1 MIRCARCTA
10 PLEPDTLGGLCP
22 VCLLDAAFPDDVES
36 PGAEFRYDLIEEI
49 AHGGMG
55 VVYRAVQHGSQ
66 RQVAVKM
73 ILAEQAATPGMMD
86 RFRAEA
92 EAVASLDH
100 PHILPIYE
108 IGETEGRPF
117 YSMKF
122 ADGGTLRERAA
133 QFAEPR
139 DAARL
144 IAALARAVHHAHE
157 RGILHRDL
165 KPGNVLLD
173 GPERRAFVSDFG
185 LAKWM
190 GRESRL
196 TLAQSALGTPHYI
209 APEQA
214 AGNSTKLTPAAD
226 VYSLGAMLYE
236 LLTGRPPFAGDTAL
250 ETLRLAREMP
260 TPPPRKF
267 KPSVPRDLE
276 VICLKCLAKEPA
288 ARYSTAVALAE
299 DLERWLEG
307 HTIVARPATAAERA
321 WRWTNRNRALAGL
334 SAALAVA
341 LVVVIF
347 ALTKSS
353 PPMIRG
359 APAKSIAVLP
369 FENLSG
375 DAENAYFTQGIQ
387 DEIVTR
393 LGKIADLK
401 VISRTSTERFES
413 SPQNLRVVSE
423 QLGVANLLKGTVQK
437 SGDQVRVR
445 VQLIEASSGAHLWAE
460 GYDRKLT
467 DIFRV
472 ESDIAQAIA
481 GTLQAKL
488 SGAET
493 QAIARRP
500 TENPAAH
507 QLYLKGRFFWNKTT
521 ESDLRK
527 AIDYFTQAIAAD
539 PNYALAYVGVA
550 ESNLVL
556 PFIAG
561 GHPQDCYPTAKASAQ
576 RALEID
582 PALAEAHIALAETL
596 RVYDFDTGRAN
607 TEFQKGIELDPNYA
621 VGHWRYSWLLQS
633 VGRGDEALA
642 EMRRA
647 VELDPLSLIINT
659 DLGYLHTVNAR
670 YDQAIEQLHR
680 TLEIDP
686 NFYYAH
692 GNLGEALE
700 FKGSLNEALE
710 EYAKTH
716 ALTDD
721 PFGLALLAHIHAA
734 LGNTGEAR
742 KILDQLH
749 EFSKKRYVQAYT
761 FAVANLGLG
770 EREEALRLL
779 EQSYRDRAGGDISF
793 IRVDPFLALLRGDPR
808 FEALANKIA
817 PRFSEPA
824 KQAREKSIAVLSFEN
839 RTDGEDKT
847 YFAQGVQDEILAR
860 LGRIADL
867 KVISRTSTDRLGH
880 SPDLVSAAE
889 QLGVAHFLRGSVQH
903 SGDAVRVTVQ
913 LIKAKTNEQ
922 LWAETYDRKL
932 TDVFLVETEI
942 AKAVAAKLQARLSG
956 PEQRAMAA
964 RRTENPVAQQLYL
977 KGRFFWNKRTAAD
990 LNKAIEYLNQAIAA
1004 DPNYALAY
1012 AGLAD
1017 AYVLSPFFGAGRPQ
1031 DSYPKAKA
1039 AAKKALEL
1047 DDNLAEAHIA
1057 HAEAARF
1064 CDLDFAGAE
1073 AEFQRALELDPNNAN
1088 GHHWYGN
1095 GVLTDLGKFDQ
1106 AIAEMKRAL
1115 ELDPLSLII
1124 NADLATT
1131 YTLARR
1137 HDEAIEQFRKTL
1149 EMDSGFYYARWRLAV
1164 ALECK
1169 GSFPEAL
1176 AEFEAARRISDDP
1189 WIIALQAHAY
1199 GASGN
1204 KAEARRLVDE
1214 LKRVAQT
1221 RYVSRSSF
1229 TVAYLAVDEKTAA
1242 IESLE
1247 QSLAEGAGADLQY
1260 LKVFQHFDPLRGDPR
1275 FDALVA
1281 KVFPTARGSTPSTAK
1296 SLAVLPFLD
1305 LSERKDQE
1313 YFCDGVTEEI
1323 LGALA
1328 KIDGLQVVAR
1338 TSSFAFKGKNADI
1351 REIADKLG
1359 VQNILEGSLRREG
1372 NRVRL
1377 TAQLINAQTGFH
1389 LWSQTYERELQS
1401 IFALQDEMAKAIADA
1416 LKIQLAPPITK
1427 RELPNLEAYDLYLQ
1441 GLALS
1446 NKSGEADLRKSL
1458 ELLQKSVEKDP
1469 NSSAAWTAIAKVWL
1483 WLADGYL
1490 KPLEAY
1496 PKSRAAANKA
1506 LEIDERNAEAHT
1518 YLGDC
1523 KRVLDWDVEG
1533 EEVELK
1539 RALALDPNS
1548 GIAHLFFALNSA
1560 VKGMRESSLSHL
1572 EAALKADP
1580 LSPIISNMAG
1590 LLYITF
1596 GDLDKA
1602 IEQGRRTLQID
1613 PGYVYEFPMLA
1624 RAYAQAGRNEE
1635 AIALYKKGEEI
1646 SGAPSAGLAV
1656 LYAQLHRDAEAR
1668 ELLKKIEEVAEKSYF
1683 QLEDIAEVYIA
1694 LGDTENAFKWLER
1707 AVVEHSGPI
1716 HAVVVR
1722 PTFRALDSDPRF
1734 RTIIKRI
1741 GLDPDAVL
1749 PPAKSK

>member
-1 MIRCARCTA
+1 MWREKTRQSGIDSAGLTSPMRCARCGA
-10 PLEPDTLGGLCP
+10 GLEANSLGGLCP
-22 VCLLDAAFPDDVES
+22 VCLLDSAWPDDGRDE
-36 PGAEFRYDLIEEI
+36 PADFRYDLIEEI
-49 AHGGMG
+49 ARGGMG

-139 DAARL
+139 EAARL
-144 IAALARAVHHAHE
+144 IAAIARAVHHAHQ

-173 GPERRAFVSDFG
+173 GVDRRAFVSDFG

-214 AGNSTKLTPAAD
+214 AGISTKLTPAAD

-288 ARYSTAVALAE
+288 ARYSSAVALAE

-341 LVVVIF
+341 LVVVI
-347 ALTKSS
+347 LTLSKSA

-359 APAKSIAVLP
+359 APVKSIAVLP

-393 LGKIADLK
+393 LGKIGDLK

-413 SPQNLRVVSE
+413 SPQNLRAISE

-596 RVYDFDTGRAN
+596 RVYDFDTGKAN

-659 DLGYLHTVNAR
+659 DLGYLHTVSGR

-710 EYAKTH
+710 EYAKTR

-749 EFSKKRYVQAYT
+749 EFAKKRYVQSYT

-779 EQSYRDRAGGDISF
+779 EESYRDRAGGDISF
-793 IRVDPFLALLRGDPR
+793 IRIDPFLAPLRGEPR
-808 FEALANKIA
+808 FEALADKIA
-817 PRFSEPA
+817 PRFVGDAPA
-824 KQAREKSIAVLSFEN
+824 TSEKSIAVL
-839 RTDGEDKT
+839 
-847 YFAQGVQDEILAR
+847 
-860 LGRIADL
+860 
-867 KVISRTSTDRLGH
+867 
-880 SPDLVSAAE
+880 
-889 QLGVAHFLRGSVQH
+889 
-903 SGDAVRVTVQ
+903 
-913 LIKAKTNEQ
+913 
-922 LWAETYDRKL
+922 
-932 TDVFLVETEI
+932 
-942 AKAVAAKLQARLSG
+942 
-956 PEQRAMAA
+956 
-964 RRTENPVAQQLYL
+964 
-977 KGRFFWNKRTAAD
+977 
-990 LNKAIEYLNQAIAA
+990 
-1004 DPNYALAY
+1004 
-1012 AGLAD
+1012 
-1017 AYVLSPFFGAGRPQ
+1017 PF
-1031 DSYPKAKA
+1031 
-1039 AAKKALEL
+1039 
-1047 DDNLAEAHIA
+1047 I
-1057 HAEAARF
+1057 
-1064 CDLDFAGAE
+1064 
-1073 AEFQRALELDPNNAN
+1073 
-1088 GHHWYGN
+1088 
-1095 GVLTDLGKFDQ
+1095 
-1106 AIAEMKRAL
+1106 
-1115 ELDPLSLII
+1115 
-1124 NADLATT
+1124 
-1131 YTLARR
+1131 
-1137 HDEAIEQFRKTL
+1137 
-1149 EMDSGFYYARWRLAV
+1149 
-1164 ALECK
+1164 
-1169 GSFPEAL
+1169 
-1176 AEFEAARRISDDP
+1176 
-1189 WIIALQAHAY
+1189 
-1199 GASGN
+1199 
-1204 KAEARRLVDE
+1204 
-1214 LKRVAQT
+1214 
-1221 RYVSRSSF
+1221 
-1229 TVAYLAVDEKTAA
+1229 
-1242 IESLE
+1242 
-1247 QSLAEGAGADLQY
+1247 
-1260 LKVFQHFDPLRGDPR
+1260 
-1275 FDALVA
+1275 
-1281 KVFPTARGSTPSTAK
+1281 
-1296 SLAVLPFLD
+1296 D
-1305 LSERKDQE
+1305 LSEAKDQE
-1313 YFCDGVTEEI
+1313 YFCDGISEQI
-1323 LGALA
+1323 LDSLA
-1328 KIDGLQVVAR
+1328 RVEGLQVAAR
-1338 TSSFAFKGKNADI
+1338 TSSFSLKGSQLGAK
-1351 REIADKLG
+1351 EIAAKLG
-1359 VQNILEGSLRREG
+1359 VRHLLEGSLRRDG
-1372 NRVRL
+1372 NRIRV
-1377 TAQLINAQTGFH
+1377 TAQLIDARNGFH
-1389 LWSQTYERELQS
+1389 IWSETYERELQGV
-1401 IFALQDEMAKAIADA
+1401 FAVQDEITQAITTA
-1416 LKIQLAPPITK
+1416 LKLKLAGGRTRTVNP
-1427 RELPNLEAYDLYLQ
+1427 EAYDLYLQ
-1441 GLALS
+1441 GMFFS
-1446 NKSGEADLRKSL
+1446 SKSTEEGLRKSL
-1458 ELLQKSVEKDP
+1458 DFFQKSLEKDP
-1469 NSSAAWTAIAKVWL
+1469 GFAKSWSGTARAWN
-1483 WLADGYL
+1483 WLADAYVR
-1490 KPLEAY
+1490 PLDAF
-1496 PKSRAAANKA
+1496 PQMKAAAEK
-1506 LEIDERNAEAHT
+1506 
-1518 YLGDC
+1518 
-1523 KRVLDWDVEG
+1523 
-1533 EEVELK
+1533 
-1539 RALALDPNS
+1539 ALALDPNDAE
-1548 GIAHLFFALNSA
+1548 AHIWLAEAKRILDWDLKGFRDELERALTLDPNSA
-1560 VKGMRESSLSHL
+1560 TAHTFLGLYEATHGNRPTALRQIRESVRL
-1572 EAALKADP
+1572 DP
-1580 LSPIISNMAG
+1580 LSPNVSHFAAMG
-1590 LLYITF
+1590 YMCM
-1596 GDLDKA
+1596 GDLDEA
-1602 IEQGRRTLQID
+1602 MAEGRRTLELD
-1613 PGYVYEFPMLA
+1613 PNYIYESPILANIYREKGMLP
-1624 RAYAQAGRNEE
+1624 E
-1635 AIALYKKGEEI
+1635 AIALFKTAEQMTGRPQ
-1646 SGAPSAGLAV
+1646 SGLAV
-1656 LYAQLHRDAEAR
+1656 LYATTGRQAEAR
-1668 ELLKKIEEVAEKSYF
+1668 EILDELEKIAATKYMAA
-1683 QLEDIAEVYIA
+1683 EDIAAVYVA
-1694 LGDTENAFKWLER
+1694 LGEKEEAYKWLER
-1707 AVVEHSGPI
+1707 AWTDHGGAI
-1716 HAVVVR
+1716 HAVPIRPVFRPLHSDARFQEMVR
-1722 PTFRALDSDPRF
+1722 RL
-1734 RTIIKRI
+1734 
-1741 GLDPDAVL
+1741 GLDPAL
-1749 PPAKSK
+1749 ILKPGK